1 MIAIVDYGM
10 GNLHSVEKAF
20 AHLGVPSV
28 ITDRADE
35 IERAGHVVLP
45 GVGAFGD
52 ACDRLREKALM
63 EVLARRAGD
72 GRPFLGICLGMQLL
86 FAGSE
91 EAPGVPGLGLFPG
104 IFQKFPKEAGK
115 VPHMGWNSLVCEPD
129 CPLFAGLPAGVE
141 MYFVHSFALYERT
154 HAVAETEYGGVFYSA
169 AGRGGLYGV
178 QFHPEKSGRAG
189 LALLRNFA
197 RWEGTPC

>member
-10 GNLHSVEKAF
+10 GNLHSVGKAF
-20 AHLGVPSV
+20 AYLGVSSA

-52 ACDRLREKALM
+52 ACDRLREKGLI
-63 EVLARRAGD
+63 EPLIRRASD

-91 EAPGVPGLGLFPG
+91 EAPGMPGLGLFPG
-104 IFQKFPKEAGK
+104 VFQKFPPHVGK
-115 VPHMGWNSLVCEPD
+115 VPHMGWNSLAYEPG
-129 CPLFAGLPAGVE
+129 CPLFEGLPAGAE

-154 HAVAETEYGGVFYSA
+154 YAVAETDYGGVFYPA
-169 AGRGGLYGV
+169 VGRGKLYGV

-197 RWEGTPC
+197 HWEGTPC

>member
-20 AHLGVPSV
+20 AHLGAPSF

-52 ACDRLREKALM
+52 ACDRLREKGLT
-63 EVLARRAGD
+63 EILARRAGD

-104 IFQKFPKEAGK
+104 VFQKFPETVGK
-115 VPHMGWNSLVCEPD
+115 VPHMGWNSLTYDPD
-129 CPLFAGLPAGVE
+129 CPLFADLPGTE
-141 MYFVHSFALYERT
+141 MYFVHSFALFERT
-154 HAVAETEYGGVFYSA
+154 HAVAETDYGGVFYPA
-169 AGRGGLYGV
+169 AGRGRLYGV